1 MSSSNADYTRR
12 EFMTKHLA
20 YLASAGL
27 LGMGAGALSS
37 GTLRAADS
45 APAAKLIMRPLGKTG
60 ISLPIVS
67 MGVMN
72 AEAPGLIVRSY
83 EVGIRHFDT
92 AAGYQGG
99 RNEEMVGQVIR
110 QLGVRD
116 KVVISTK
123 AHVQGAGQRD
133 PAETKADMLKT
144 FEGSLSRLQMDHV
157 EILYLH
163 AIGDAAP
170 VNDAGVQAAVTQLK
184 KEGKI
189 RFAGVSTHGGQ
200 AEVLNAVARSGFWD
214 VALVGFNY
222 TMSDNQAMLDAM
234 KLCASKGIGLVAMK
248 TQAGGSKPPQQEV
261 LGSDLQPPVRQS
273 AVLKWV
279 LHHPFVTTA
288 IPGFTKFEHID
299 EDIPVASNLAFT
311 DDERKFVSN
320 NAIKASLEFCQQCG
334 ECLGSCPNR
343 VNIPSL
349 MRSHMYVF
357 QYANLDQARFALAEA
372 PANAGLEVCRSC
384 AACSA
389 ACSHTVD
396 IKRKVH
402 ELLRVPAATLV
413 SCRL

>member
-1 MSSSNADYTRR
+1 
-12 EFMTKHLA
+12 MTKHLT

-27 LGMGAGALSS
+27 LGVGADALTR

-45 APAAKLIMRPLGKTG
+45 APASKLIMRPLGKTG

-99 RNEEMVGQVIR
+99 RNEEMVGQTIR

-116 KVVISTK
+116 KVIISTK
-123 AHVQGAGQRD
+123 AHVRGAGQGD
-133 PAETKADMLKT
+133 AAATKADMLKS
-144 FEGSLSRLQMDHV
+144 FEGSLNRLQMDHV
-157 EILYLH
+157 DILYLH
-163 AIGDAAP
+163 AIGDAPP
-170 VNDAGVQAAVTQLK
+170 VDDAGVQAAVTQLK

-200 AEVLNAVARSGFWD
+200 ADVLNAVARGGFWD

-222 TMSDNQAMLDAM
+222 TMSENQAMLDAM

-248 TQAGGSKPPQQEV
+248 TQAGGSKPPQQEM
-261 LGSDLQPPVRQS
+261 LGSGIQESVRQS

-299 EDIPVASNLAFT
+299 MDIPVASNLAFT
-311 DDERKFVSN
+311 GDERKFLSN

-334 ECLGSCPNR
+334 ECRGSCPNG
-343 VNIPSL
+343 VDVPTL

-357 QYANLDQARFALAEA
+357 QYANLDQARFALTQA
-372 PANAGLEVCRSC
+372 PAHAGLEACRSC
-384 AACSA
+384 TDCSA
-389 ACSHTVD
+389 ACSHTVN
-396 IKRKVH
+396 IRRKVH
-402 ELLRVPAATLV
+402 ELVNYPTATLA
-413 SCRL
+413 SC

>member
-1 MSSSNADYTRR
+1 
-12 EFMTKHLA
+12 MTKPLA

-27 LGMGAGALSS
+27 VSAAQQMSQNGWLP
-37 GTLRAADS
+37 AADQM
-45 APAAKLIMRPLGKTG
+45 PAAKLIERPLGKTG
-60 ISLPIVS
+60 VTLPIVS

-99 RNEEMVGQVIR
+99 RNEEMVGNVIR
-110 QLGVRD
+110 HLGVRD
-116 KVVISTK
+116 KVFISTK
-123 AHVQGAGQRD
+123 AHVRGAGRSD

-144 FEGSLSRLQMDHV
+144 FEGSLQRLQMDHV
-157 EILYLH
+157 ETLYLH
-163 AIGDAAP
+163 AINDAPP
-170 VNDAGVQAAVTQLK
+170 VNDAGVQEAITQLK

-200 AEVLNAVARSGFWD
+200 ADVLNALARSGFWD
-214 VALVGFNY
+214 VVLVAFNY
-222 TMSDNQAMLDAM
+222 TMSENHALLDAM
-234 KLCASKGIGLVAMK
+234 KLCASKGIGIVAMK
-248 TQAGGSKPPQQEV
+248 TQAGGSNPSRQEV
-261 LGSDLQPPVRQS
+261 LGSDVQVSVRQS

-279 LHHPFVTTA
+279 LQHPFVTTA
-288 IPGFTKFEHID
+288 IPGFTKFEQID

-334 ECLGSCPNR
+334 DCLSSCPNR
-343 VNIPSL
+343 VDIPSL

-357 QYANLDQARFALAEA
+357 QYANLDQARSTLAEI

-384 AACSA
+384 SSCSA
-389 ACSHTVD
+389 ACSRTVN

-402 ELLRVPAATLV
+402 ELRSFREPTLM
-413 SCRL
+413 S